1 MSARRDLSEAR
12 VGFFKTTI
20 EASDALEH
28 QPTVWPVPLLRIRP
42 AISPW
47 QWQPWTAVSA
57 LLRPWQTKIH
67 CRGHFVADTNVS
79 PFARAR
85 NICYGH
91 KKCFWFCSETFC
103 VCNQCFPVCAAQET
117 SWATMCPQQ
126 CALVYQGLFDN
137 NLFCEVLYEIIHI
150 CTAVVD
156 ESEEWS
162 SQ

>member
-28 QPTVWPVPLLRIRP
+28 QPTVWPVPLLRIRT

-85 NICYGH
+85 NICYGR
-91 KKCFWFCSETFC
+91 KFC
-103 VCNQCFPVCAAQET
+103 VRDRKNVSDFVQKNFVSATNVSQFAQPIM
-117 SWATMCPQQ
+117 SRAM
-126 CALVYQGLFDN
+126 
-137 NLFCEVLYEIIHI
+137 
-150 CTAVVD
+150 AVHVRFN
-156 ESEEWS
+156 S
-162 SQ
+162 